1 MVAGLR
7 ADRGAVRALSERWV
21 EQSLAR
27 GDTGRLLEPLLVSL
41 LNPATARVSVL
52 HASIKQS
59 LAPSDQ
65 VTIPVVPVSTVSSV
79 PITWIQLPLS
89 SFDGYQCSN
98 DPFPVLTVTSVPIT
112 LFQF

>member
-59 LAPSDQ
+59 LAPSEQ
-65 VTIPVVPVSTVSSV
+65 VPVTVFQFSVLQFPVLQISFSRV
-79 PITWIQLPLS
+79 PITI
-89 SFDGYQCSN
+89 
-98 DPFPVLTVTSVPIT
+98 
-112 LFQF
+112 FQV